1 MLVILNIYSIL
12 ANMIIGFV
20 VTNRIRSNENTFEV
34 IDEINKT
41 IFAMFFALTGVYFN
55 LGVIK

>member
-41 IFAMFFALTGVYFN
+41 IFAMFFALAGVYFN
-55 LGVIK
+55 LGVMK